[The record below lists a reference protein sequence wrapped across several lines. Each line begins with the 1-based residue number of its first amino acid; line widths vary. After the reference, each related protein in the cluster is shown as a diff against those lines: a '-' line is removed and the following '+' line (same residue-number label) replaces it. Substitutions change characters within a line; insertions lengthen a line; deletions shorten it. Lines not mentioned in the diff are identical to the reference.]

1 MCACHICVTAGFT
14 VGIEER
20 AGCTPRR
27 AVPSNRRSEGTARL
41 PLAAPHAPWERLK
54 HPQRAARPRC
64 APIRARSPR
73 ALRAPASA
81 GLPRPVV
88 RPSRPCRACGAEAGR
103 QAITGRPPGLRSPAP
118 PYHRRG
124 SSQGR
129 NAAARRC
136 LLGAGGDGERPG
148 PAECPDYPEKQKIL
162 TGRHCLSHIATRG
175 RAASGEPNL
184 TRVGVAPGA
193 NIGGHPHTTSRKE
206 PKLSILT
213 GTERAPGHKKTRR
226 RKPSRDHPN
235 CSRTPGARRPAET
248 SWLVKARRRTLGH
261 AAFRTHHRSAARAG
275 ISHTAVA

>member
-1 MCACHICVTAGFT
+1 M
-14 VGIEER
+14 
-20 AGCTPRR
+20 PRR
-27 AVPSNRRSEGTARL
+27 AVSPNIRSARL
-41 PLAAPHAPWERLK
+41 RASPLAAPHAPRERLK
-54 HPQRAARPRC
+54 HPQRAARLRC
-64 APIRARSPR
+64 ALIRARSAR
-73 ALRAPASA
+73 ALRAPAAAAARHARPRHA

-261 AAFRTHHRSAARAG
+261 AAFRTHHRRSAARAG
-275 ISHTAVA
+275 ISHTAVAEAA

>member
-1 MCACHICVTAGFT
+1 MPGCPVRSSGP
-14 VGIEER
+14 R
-20 AGCTPRR
+20 APAAPAARKRDDKQSR
-27 AVPSNRRSEGTARL
+27 AVRPDSVRPLPHTIAGDRRRGETLRLVVASSARAGTAR
-41 PLAAPHAPWERLK
+41 
-54 HPQRAARPRC
+54 
-64 APIRARSPR
+64 
-73 ALRAPASA
+73 
-81 GLPRPVV
+81 
-88 RPSRPCRACGAEAGR
+88 
-103 QAITGRPPGLRSPAP
+103 
-118 PYHRRG
+118 
-124 SSQGR
+124 
-129 NAAARRC
+129 
-136 LLGAGGDGERPG
+136 G
-148 PAECPDYPEKQKIL
+148 PARLNVLTMRKSKDT

-235 CSRTPGARRPAET
+235 RSRTPGARRPAET